1 MAAGLVFGLV
11 LSVAACSSS
20 SSSPAAAPSELKP
33 IDQVAMQAAL
43 DTTADAL
50 LVPGAVAV
58 VRTPAGSYTLT
69 HGTTT
74 LGAESRPSPT
84 DYFRIGSVTKTM
96 VGAVVLQLAQEGRLG
111 VEDPIDRYVP
121 GVPNGAN
128 ITVSDLLD
136 MRSGLHNYLDTVG
149 FDTGFNK
156 DPTRVWA
163 PQELLALAYAEPPS
177 FPPGAAFEYS
187 NTNTI
192 LLGLLAEKL
201 DSKPLAQDLSARLF
215 GPLGMAHT
223 SLPDAT
229 TTALPDRSSRGY
241 QYGRLQVADVTL
253 PPDQE
258 AAAEAGTLK
267 PNDVTAQ
274 SPSWAWAAGG
284 VVSTAE
290 DMTTWIQAL
299 VGGKVLGAAMQQRWV
314 DSVKVQD
321 PADPR
326 AYYGWGITQLRFGDI
341 RLTYHEG
348 QLPGFNTEAVMDAAN
363 RVSIVI
369 WTNRALTQGR
379 DNAQTVL
386 VALLAHIYRT
396 PATTPPSN

>member
-1 MAAGLVFGLV
+1 
-11 LSVAACSSS
+11 
-20 SSSPAAAPSELKP
+20 
-33 IDQVAMQAAL
+33 MQADFARTV
-43 DTTADAL
+43 DGL
-50 LVPGAVAV
+50 LIPGAVAV

-74 LGAESRPSPT
+74 IGADIQPRAT

-96 VGAVVLQLAQEGRLG
+96 TGAVVLQLVQEGRLA
-111 VEDPIDRYVP
+111 VEDPIDRYLP

-149 FDTGFNK
+149 FDAGFNQN
-156 DPTRVWA
+156 PSRVWA
-163 PQELLALAYAEPPS
+163 RQELLALAYAEPPS
-177 FPPGAAFEYS
+177 FPPGTAFEYS

-192 LLGLLAEKL
+192 LLGLLTEKL
-201 DSKPLAQDLSARLF
+201 EGKPLSAVLSGRLF
-215 GPLGMAHT
+215 APLGMTHT

-229 TTALPDRSSRGY
+229 TTTLPDPSSRGY

-253 PPDQE
+253 PRDQ
-258 AAAEAGTLK
+258 AAAAAAGALK

-274 SPSWAWAAGG
+274 SPSWSWAAGG

-290 DMTTWIQAL
+290 DMSTWIQAL
-299 VGGKVLGAAMQQRWV
+299 VGGKVLNPAMQQRWV
-314 DSVKVQD
+314 DSIRLQD
-321 PADPR
+321 PTDPR
-326 AYYGWGITQLRFGDI
+326 LYYGWGITQLRFGAI

-348 QLPGFNTEAVMDAAN
+348 QLSGFNTEAVMDAAN
-363 RVSIVI
+363 QVSILI
-369 WTNRALTQGR
+369 WTNRAMTQGR

-386 VALLAHIYRT
+386 VALLGHIYQT
-396 PATTPPSN
+396 PADTPPA